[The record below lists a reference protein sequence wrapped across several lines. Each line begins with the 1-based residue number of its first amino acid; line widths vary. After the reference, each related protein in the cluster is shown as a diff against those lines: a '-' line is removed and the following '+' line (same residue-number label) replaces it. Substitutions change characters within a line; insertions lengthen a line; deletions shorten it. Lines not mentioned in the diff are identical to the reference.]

1 MRTILSTIALFSLCG
16 LCAQEYTPT
25 YGRELPR
32 GEILAYPSAEAATA
46 ADGGDNRYF
55 TRLTEWNLKD
65 NVFSTPFTV
74 PFAWANRQV
83 LFHLGWASGDYEVRV
98 NGLPVACNADGNNPA
113 EINITKQAK
122 EGRNML
128 EVILA
133 QPSSVTPLESW
144 KEAPAPSIGGAW
156 LMSQPTLRVR
166 DVVTRTRMGED
177 GNATAEIAVAVKSEA
192 LNPRTSRIHYQLL
205 TPTGENAAAGQ
216 KDVTLDMRRED
227 TLRFLARIPANLLW
241 SAELPTQ
248 YTLRLKT
255 QHEGRYV
262 EYLELRLGFR
272 SVEMQDGRMS
282 LNARPVTLRVREVP
296 AAITENEIAALREQG
311 FNTLKLLPG
320 PVPES
325 LLNFCDVQGLYVIA
339 QAPIDTRRSGES
351 RRKGGNPSN
360 DPEWQPAYLERTE
373 NSYHTTK
380 RHPSVVAFALAT
392 QSANGINLYE
402 SYLNM
407 KRFGD
412 SRPFIY
418 PDAGG
423 ETGEHQ
429 VEDRGPGV
437 HHAAGE
443 AADGGAVLVI
453 AQEEHGA
460 GEDRGAVGD
469 DVRPGAADGAGGVV
483 IRVHAHAAGA
493 EDEVGMGLSGLGDGG
508 DDVLHRVAGVGH
520 GEGLNAVGR
529 QLAPHHG
536 GEAVLD
542 EALFHLAAGG
552 DDGGG
557 LLDVGEESQEGLV
570 PGGLLGLLEFLLRDD
585 QGDDPHPGQ
594 LIAFMDGGIAMAG
607 GDHDL
612 LLGVHGDKAGGIHQE
627 EAVDG
632 GGELDL
638 ALLGLAAVHVFIDG
652 ESAEALRGVVLVEHA
667 GGHLPDVEVLLA
679 HAEQHGNV
687 LLRHDVALAEARVL
701 ILVLDDLR
709 HVVAEHMAHRVL
721 GFDKSHFFST
731 SISSPA

>member
-133 QPSSVTPLESW
+133 QPSSVAPLESW
-144 KEAPAPSIGGAW
+144 KEAPAPAIGGAW

-282 LNARPVTLRVREVP
+282 LNTRPVTLRVREVP
-296 AAITENEIAALREQG
+296 AAITENEIAARPRQTRSRHCADKG
-311 FNTLKLLPG
+311 TTR
-320 PVPES
+320 
-325 LLNFCDVQGLYVIA
+325 LNSSRGRCPQRCMTPA
-339 QAPIDTRRSGES
+339 TRWEC
-351 RRKGGNPSN
+351 
-360 DPEWQPAYLERTE
+360 T
-373 NSYHTTK
+373 
-380 RHPSVVAFALAT
+380 
-392 QSANGINLYE
+392 
-402 SYLNM
+402 
-407 KRFGD
+407 
-412 SRPFIY
+412 
-418 PDAGG
+418 
-423 ETGEHQ
+423 
-429 VEDRGPGV
+429 
-437 HHAAGE
+437 
-443 AADGGAVLVI
+443 
-453 AQEEHGA
+453 
-460 GEDRGAVGD
+460 
-469 DVRPGAADGAGGVV
+469 
-483 IRVHAHAAGA
+483 
-493 EDEVGMGLSGLGDGG
+493 
-508 DDVLHRVAGVGH
+508 
-520 GEGLNAVGR
+520 
-529 QLAPHHG
+529 
-536 GEAVLD
+536 
-542 EALFHLAAGG
+542 
-552 DDGGG
+552 
-557 LLDVGEESQEGLV
+557 
-570 PGGLLGLLEFLLRDD
+570 
-585 QGDDPHPGQ
+585 
-594 LIAFMDGGIAMAG
+594 
-607 GDHDL
+607 
-612 LLGVHGDKAGGIHQE
+612 
-627 EAVDG
+627 
-632 GGELDL
+632 
-638 ALLGLAAVHVFIDG
+638 
-652 ESAEALRGVVLVEHA
+652 
-667 GGHLPDVEVLLA
+667 
-679 HAEQHGNV
+679 
-687 LLRHDVALAEARVL
+687 
-701 ILVLDDLR
+701 
-709 HVVAEHMAHRVL
+709 
-721 GFDKSHFFST
+721 
-731 SISSPA
+731 